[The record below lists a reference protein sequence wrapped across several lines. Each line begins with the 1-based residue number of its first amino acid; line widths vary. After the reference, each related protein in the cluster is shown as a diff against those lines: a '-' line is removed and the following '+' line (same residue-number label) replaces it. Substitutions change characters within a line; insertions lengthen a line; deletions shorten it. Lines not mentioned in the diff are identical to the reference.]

1 MPEQPV
7 AALELSGL
15 WRRYRQGTGWLEVL
29 RGADL
34 TLLPGEAVALVG
46 PSGSGKSTLLQTAGL
61 LDTPDSGRVRIGGC
75 DAGTANDAERTR
87 LRRIHIGFVYQFHH
101 LLPELSAIENVS
113 VPLLI
118 AGRGRAEAAE
128 RSQALLA
135 RLGLAD
141 RVHHRPSELSG
152 GEQQRVAICRA
163 VAGRPSLLL
172 ADEPIGNLDPETAM
186 GVLAALLEL
195 VKVENLALLAVT
207 HNLEM
212 AARMNR
218 VVAIRRGRLEPVL

>member
-1 MPEQPV
+1 MT
-7 AALELSGL
+7 
-15 WRRYRQGTGWLEVL
+15 R
-29 RGADL
+29 
-34 TLLPGEAVALVG
+34 
-46 PSGSGKSTLLQTAGL
+46 
-61 LDTPDSGRVRIGGC
+61 SGRDC
-75 DAGTANDAERTR
+75 A
-87 LRRIHIGFVYQFHH
+87 RIHIGFVYQFHH

-128 RSQALLA
+128 RSQSLLA

-195 VKVENLALLAVT
+195 VRVENLALLAAT